1 MDLAKE
7 VLTLLIKSLPAS
19 SMFSIISCGSDDQLF
34 SEIKNGQH
42 FHFLVNDQTKN
53 LAMGVIQKMTVQLGE
68 ARVFG
73 PMKASLTDQK
83 YDLGKVKRVFILS
96 YGKV

>member
-1 MDLAKE
+1 MNLAKE
-7 VLTLLIKSLPAS
+7 MLTLLIKSLPAS

-34 SEIKNGQH
+34 SEIKHGQQ
-42 FHFLVNDQTKN
+42 FHFLVDDETKN
-53 LAMGVIQKMTVQLGE
+53 LAMSVIQKMTVQPGD